1 MSDENGTL
9 QVIAEH
15 LASAVAPLDEAFR
28 DVETFRVF
36 MLRLGFKVDGLPPAY
51 TDVADDALAAVSAA
65 TALADGAELQEI
77 VALLRAVGTVYE
89 SAASLSEAPPGVDPA
104 EFLPDIARNL
114 FEYLLAEYLQAELPA
129 AFSALEA
136 FGVIRFE
143 DVEPTGTRPGFVRT
157 RFEWERIPEVL
168 SDPASIPEEVFG
180 WGSPEFD
187 FPMVAEIL
195 SEMAIGLGLPSSV
208 DSVDEAF
215 STAIQALAT
224 GTPAGPI
231 RRGFTVPFFDV
242 VIGDTSHDVGLQ
254 ITELPAEGSA
264 LPGILVAP
272 LIPPSVSARIDLG
285 GGWSFEVRAGTDA
298 TQQLALI
305 LRPGDI
311 DVRYPFAPGQPLP
324 SAGFGFSLDFEP
336 DDPAVVFGEPEGIR
350 LEIAGA
356 TLSLGVDVVAGD
368 VEVKFGAAPEKLT
381 LVLSAA
387 SLDGFLGG
395 VLGGE
400 EIRIEAPLGLSWS
413 NRTGLDFLAGAG
425 FELAL
430 YPHLDFGVLRFDRID
445 LGVRFAAGAGTT
457 AQLDVRLSAAFSG
470 ELGPIAYSVDRLG
483 VQLPIRFEEGNA
495 GPFDI
500 DFGILWP
507 TGLGLVIDVAGVV
520 TGGGFI
526 SLDPEKGRYVGIL
539 EIRILEI
546 GLTAIGI
553 LDTKDASGRPL
564 PDPGFSL
571 LIIVAAE
578 FPPIQLGYGFTLNG
592 VGGLA
597 AINRRLDTTA
607 FLAGVR
613 EGAVDSILFP
623 EDPVENAT
631 TIVSNLTTIFPVA
644 IGRYV
649 FGPMAILGW
658 GTPTLVRVELG
669 VLIEVPDPLV
679 LALIGQASIEIP
691 TPEVAIVSLKL
702 DVVAVLDLGKGL
714 LALDASLRDSYIA
727 LFSIYGDM
735 AMRLSWGDEP
745 NFALAIGGL
754 NPHFTAPAG
763 FPSLKRVTVALGL
776 GDNPRVGLEGYFAI
790 TSNSLQFGAKAEL
803 YAAAAGFAVKGWLG
817 FDALL
822 IYEPLSFRFD
832 FSAGM
837 GLFRGSSRI
846 AGITVDGHL
855 TGPSPFRAWGK
866 GCISI
871 LFLDICVPFDATFG
885 ERRETALPPSDPWPL
900 LEAAIQ
906 ELENWSAEYPAELST
921 MVTLRAAGPDPDQL
935 LLHPVGSAT
944 LRQKVLPFN
953 RPLERFGEH
962 AIVGPDRFDLVEVRI
977 ADRPAE
983 KWEITTEHFAPGNF
997 EALSETEKLSRPS
1010 FERMDAG
1017 VSVGGRRISA
1027 PMGAMKVAKLE
1038 YETKIIDAPWSIRTL
1053 GHFLLDR
1060 SIQIMTVLRGSKS
1073 LSTLANSG
1081 AHKFASWIQREPGI
1095 VLEAEQ
1101 YTVAT
1106 TDTLTA
1112 RPEIAAGVTQGAATV
1127 ALKHSGVAT
1136 THQYQVI
1143 PTHELTEAA

>member
-9 QVIAEH
+9 QLIAEH

-28 DVETFRVF
+28 EVDAFRAL
-36 MLRLGFKVDGLPPAY
+36 MLRLGYEVDGLPPAY
-51 TDVADDALAAVSAA
+51 TNVADQALAAVSAA
-65 TALADGAELQEI
+65 TALADGAELEEI
-77 VALLRAVGTVYE
+77 VALLRSVGAVYE
-89 SAASLSEAPPGVDPA
+89 SVDALTQAPPGVDAA
-104 EFLPDIARNL
+104 EFLPEIARNL
-114 FEYLLAEYLQAELPA
+114 FEYLLAEYLQTEHPA
-129 AFSALEA
+129 VHSALELL
-136 FGVIRFE
+136 GVIHFE
-143 DVEPTGTRPGFVRT
+143 DVPGSGSRPGFVRT
-157 RFEWERIPEVL
+157 RFEWERIPEML
-168 SDPASIPEEVFG
+168 SDPARIPEEVFG
-180 WGSPEFD
+180 WGTDDFD
-187 FPMVAEIL
+187 FGKVAEIL
-195 SEMAIGLGLPSSV
+195 SELALGLGLPSSV
-208 DSVDEAF
+208 DQVDEAF
-215 STAIQALAT
+215 STAIQALAS

-231 RRGFTVPFFDV
+231 RRGFSIPFFDV
-242 VIGDTSHDVGLQ
+242 VIGDASHDVGLQ

-264 LPGILVAP
+264 LPGLLVAP
-272 LIPPSVSARIDLG
+272 LIPPSVAAQIDLG
-285 GGWSFEVRAGTDA
+285 GGWSFHIRAGTDA
-298 TQQLALI
+298 TQQLALV
-305 LRPGDI
+305 LRPDEV

-324 SAGFGFSLDFEP
+324 NAGLGFSLDFEP
-336 DDPAVVFGEPEGIR
+336 DEPAVIFGEPEGIR

-356 TLSLGVDVVAGD
+356 AFSFDVDLIGGD
-368 VEVKFGAAPEKLT
+368 VEVKFGVAPEKLT

-400 EIRIEAPLGLSWS
+400 EVRIEAPLGLSWS

-425 FELAL
+425 FELSL
-430 YPHLDFGVLRFDRID
+430 YPHVDLGFLRFDRID
-445 LGVRFAAGAGTT
+445 LGIRFIAGAGTT
-457 AQLDVRLSAAFSG
+457 PQLDLRLSAAFSG

-483 VQLPIRFEEGNA
+483 VQLPVRFEEGNA

-507 TGLGLVIDVAGVV
+507 TGLGLVIDAAGVV

-526 SLDPEKGRYVGIL
+526 GLDPEKGRYVGIL
-539 EIRILEI
+539 ELRILEI

-553 LDTKDASGRPL
+553 LDTKDAAGQPL

-623 EDPVENAT
+623 EDPVQNAT

-679 LALIGQASIEIP
+679 LALIGQAAIEIP
-691 TPEVAIVSLKL
+691 TPELAVVSLKL

-714 LALDASLRDSYIA
+714 LALDASLRDSYVA
-727 LFSIYGDM
+727 LFSIQGDM
-735 AMRLSWGDEP
+735 AMRLSWGEEP
-745 NFALAIGGL
+745 NFALAVGGL

-763 FPSLKRVTVALGL
+763 FPTLKRVTVALGL
-776 GDNPRVGLEGYFAI
+776 GDNPRIGLEGYFAV

-822 IYEPLSFRFD
+822 IFEPLSFRFD

-846 AGITVDGHL
+846 AAITVDGHL
-855 TGPSPFRAWGK
+855 TGPSPFRAWGR

-885 ERRETALPPSDPWPL
+885 ERRENTLPPSDPWPL

-906 ELENWSAEYPAELST
+906 ELQNWSAEYPSELST
-921 MVTLRAAGPDPDQL
+921 MVTLRAPDTNPDQL
-935 LLHPVGSAT
+935 LLHPMGSAT
-944 LRQKVLPFN
+944 LRQKVLPLN

-962 AIVGPDRFDLVEVRI
+962 AIEGPDRFDLADVRI
-977 ADRPAE
+977 AGTSAT
-983 KWEITTEHFAPGNF
+983 KWQTTTEHFAPGQF

-1017 VSVGGRRISA
+1017 VSVGGGRVAA
-1027 PMGAMKVAKLE
+1027 PLGAMKVAQLE
-1038 YETKIIDAPWSIRTL
+1038 YETKIIDAPWNVRTI
-1053 GHFLLDR
+1053 GYFLLDR
-1060 SIQIMTVLRGSKS
+1060 GIQLMTVLRGSKT

-1081 AHKFASWIQREPGI
+1081 ADKFASWLRREPGI

-1112 RPEIAAGVTQGAATV
+1112 RPDIAAGVTQGAAAV
-1127 ALKHSGVAT
+1127 ALKHGPVAMRRDL
-1136 THQYQVI
+1136 QVI